1 MAYIGAQNL
10 TDEALQDFD
19 RMMEETAMKVD
30 KLASLA
36 VGIWADVLKE
46 LDRRGKVR
54 LISGS
59 YNDIGNA
66 RIQRLP

>member
-19 RMMEETAMKVD
+19 RMMTEAAMKVD

-36 VGIWADVLKE
+36 VGIWSDVLKE

-59 YNDIGNA
+59 YNDIENA
-66 RIQRLP
+66 VVQRLP

>member
-19 RMMEETAMKVD
+19 RMMTEAAMKVD

-36 VGIWADVLKE
+36 VGIWSDVLKE

-59 YNDIGNA
+59 YNDIENA
-66 RIQRLP
+66 LIQRLP